1 MQPSWSH
8 GSRRDGM
15 HAGAVRGR
23 GAEAMPPKAKCGAV
37 VEEESLARQTDRQ
50 TATLGNARARHQGDP
65 GDTAVGDERERTET
79 RGPLSP
85 VAGAVPRAPGTPAT

>member
-15 HAGAVRGR
+15 HAGAVRGH
-23 GAEAMPPKAKCGAV
+23 GAEAKCGAV

-65 GDTAVGDERERTET
+65 GDTAAGDERERTET

>member
-1 MQPSWSH
+1 MQSSWSH

-15 HAGAVRGR
+15 HAGAVRGH
-23 GAEAMPPKAKCGAV
+23 GAEARPPKAKCGAV
-37 VEEESLARQTDRQ
+37 VEEESLARQTDR
-50 TATLGNARARHQGDP
+50 ATLRNARARHQGDP
-65 GDTAVGDERERTET
+65 GDTAAGDERERTET